1 MESLKREIWRKMIMQ
16 QLGLTKLIILCQI
29 KPNSLPKECRYS
41 KILRNKLILV
51 ALAAI
56 LDFTPWN
63 FVPMEIWG
71 TAKLNFP
78 YLVSLAQI
86 RYQNLALRKWSQ
98 ILKNIPPLVDTDPST
113 IKLVPNCYKTQ
124 KSVLKLL
131 ILDLIVFDSVRDQ
144 YKNQEMCNKSVS
156 YTKILSWWI

>member
-1 MESLKREIWRKMIMQ
+1 MIMQ
-16 QLGLTKLIILCQI
+16 HLGLAKLIILCQI
-29 KPNSLPKECRYS
+29 NPNSLPKEYRYS
-41 KILRNKLILV
+41 KILRNRLILV

-71 TAKLNFP
+71 TTKLSFP
-78 YLVSLAQI
+78 YLVSLTQI
-86 RYQNLALRKWSQ
+86 RYQNLILRKWSQ